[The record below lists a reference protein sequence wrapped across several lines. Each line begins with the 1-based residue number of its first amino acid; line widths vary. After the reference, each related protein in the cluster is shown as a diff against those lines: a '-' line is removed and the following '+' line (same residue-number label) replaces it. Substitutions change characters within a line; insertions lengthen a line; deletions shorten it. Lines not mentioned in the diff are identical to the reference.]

1 MDSVLGQSHTDIEYL
16 IIDGGS
22 TDGTLD
28 LIKANAKKHQQIQW
42 VSERDKG
49 IYDALNKGIAMAT
62 GAIIGFVH
70 SDDYLADPEVI
81 SNIAKEFQTSPVD
94 GVYGDLHY
102 VKSGATHKVVR
113 NWKSQAF
120 NSKLLRKGWMPAH
133 PTLFLKADVYKTY
146 GVFDLQY
153 EIAADYDFVLRIFQQ
168 QHLKFKYLN
177 TVITK
182 MRVGG
187 ASNKSLKNLIKKSTE
202 DYKALKKNK
211 IPFPIVVLCYKN
223 GSKLIQWINT

>member
-1 MDSVLGQSHTDIEYL
+1 MDSVLSQSHNDIEYL
-16 IIDGGS
+16 IIDGAS
-22 TDGTLD
+22 TDGTVA
-28 LIKANAKKHQQIQW
+28 LIKANAKKYQQIQW
-42 VSERDKG
+42 ISEQDKG

-62 GAIIGFVH
+62 GDIIGFVH

-81 SNIAKEFQTSPVD
+81 SKIAKEFQTFAVD

-102 VKSGATHKVVR
+102 VKSEATHKVVR
-113 NWKSQAF
+113 NWKSQPF
-120 NSKLLRKGWMPAH
+120 SLNLLHKGWMPAH
-133 PTLFLKADVYKTY
+133 PTLFLKSEIYKTY
-146 GVFDLQY
+146 GVFDLHY

-177 TVITK
+177 RVITK

-223 GSKLIQWINT
+223 GSKLKQWINP